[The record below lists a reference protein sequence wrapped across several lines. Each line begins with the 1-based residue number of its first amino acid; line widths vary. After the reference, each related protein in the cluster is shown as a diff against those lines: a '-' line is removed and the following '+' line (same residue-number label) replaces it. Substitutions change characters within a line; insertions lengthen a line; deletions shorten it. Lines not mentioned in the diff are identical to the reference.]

1 MMIGKKIRLER
12 VINRHTGRTVIAPM
26 DHGVSNGPM
35 KGIIDIDKTVESISQ
50 GGADAILMHKGIVEQ
65 GHRGYG
71 KDIGLIVHLSASTSL
86 APNPNNKVIVTSVEK
101 AIQLGADAVS
111 VHVNLG
117 SETESEMLQELGEI
131 SETCSYWGIP
141 LLAMMYPR
149 GQKVENEHDVELVK
163 HAARVGSELGVDIVK
178 TNYTGDPDSFKEVVE
193 GALVPVVIAG
203 GPKVD
208 TDEELLQMVK
218 DSIEVGGAGVAFG
231 RNLFQAENPGKITK
245 AISEVV
251 HNDLEVNEALKFLK

>member
-1 MMIGKKIRLER
+1 
-12 VINRHTGRTVIAPM
+12 M
-26 DHGVSNGPM
+26 DHGVSDGPM

>member
-1 MMIGKKIRLER
+1 MMTGKKIRLER
-12 VINRHTGRTVIAPM
+12 IINRHTGRTVIAPM
-26 DHGVSNGPM
+26 DHGVSDGPM

-208 TDEELLQMVK
+208 TDEELLQMVN

-231 RNLFQAENPGKITK
+231 RNLFQAENPGKITR

-251 HNDLEVNEALKFLK
+251 HNNLEVDEALKFLK